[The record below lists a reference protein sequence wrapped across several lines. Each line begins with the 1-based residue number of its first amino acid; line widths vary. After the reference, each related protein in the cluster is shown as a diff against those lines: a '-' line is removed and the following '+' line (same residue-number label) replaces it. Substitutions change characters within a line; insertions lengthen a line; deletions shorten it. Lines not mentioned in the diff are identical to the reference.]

1 MGVVEDALAKQTRL
15 LDDKIR
21 SLGLEV
27 VSLEKQRDQARQDL
41 GDVLAQVEEIQRL
54 DNVLK
59 TKVGIDFEINVA
71 YEILKNFGLRSG
83 FCACCG
89 VPAGTKC
96 DDSCVWS

>member
-1 MGVVEDALAKQTRL
+1 MNER
-15 LDDKIR
+15 IR
-21 SLGLEV
+21 EFERKCWDFQSNILNT
-27 VSLEKQRDQARQDL
+27 EKFAELIIR
-41 GDVLAQVEEIQRL
+41 DVLAQVEEIQRL

-96 DDSCVWS
+96 EDSCVWS